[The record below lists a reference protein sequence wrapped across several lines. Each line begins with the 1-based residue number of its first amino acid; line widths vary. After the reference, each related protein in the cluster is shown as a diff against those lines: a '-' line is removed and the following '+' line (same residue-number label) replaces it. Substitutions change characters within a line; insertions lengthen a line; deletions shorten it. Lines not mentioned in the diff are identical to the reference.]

1 MYDSFLD
8 SAHIP
13 ECCSFEE
20 QSLDTVA
27 VQLNG
32 LGTQVQGPRVAFAIE
47 AMASREK
54 NKLFEKSLNANLGVQ
69 IPLTLALK
77 KQTDCL

>member
-8 SAHIP
+8 SAHVP

-54 NKLFEKSLNANLGVQ
+54 NKLFEKGLNARLGVQ
-69 IPLTLALK
+69 IPLTLALEK
-77 KQTDCL
+77 LTDCL

>member
-8 SAHIP
+8 SAHVP

-32 LGTQVQGPRVAFAIE
+32 FSTQVQGPRVALAIE
-47 AMASREK
+47 AMASKEK
-54 NKLFEKSLNANLGVQ
+54 NKLFEKSLKARLGVQ
-69 IPLTLALK
+69 IPLTLALEK
-77 KQTDCL
+77 LTDCL